1 MECHLVSQP
10 PLDALTFCPL
20 VFRISWCLESFLMS
34 CSCCRFWYNNVFD
47 FWFLQVSTIYF
58 HLQRCTVISD
68 IALDTVSKESCTV
81 MNFLVTLSKKKK
93 SRFSFNFRFSYQ
105 SADIYYSTVVH
116 NISKQNYLFDI
127 MYNIFLA
134 LFRNFLTAVY
144 AISSR
149 FSLRLRL
156 SLKKHSSIYQSKSF
170 LLVF

>member
-58 HLQRCTVISD
+58 HLEERCTVISD

-81 MNFLVTLSKKKK
+81 MNFLVTLSKKIEVLFQFPILL
-93 SRFSFNFRFSYQ
+93 SISW
-105 SADIYYSTVVH
+105 YYSTVVH